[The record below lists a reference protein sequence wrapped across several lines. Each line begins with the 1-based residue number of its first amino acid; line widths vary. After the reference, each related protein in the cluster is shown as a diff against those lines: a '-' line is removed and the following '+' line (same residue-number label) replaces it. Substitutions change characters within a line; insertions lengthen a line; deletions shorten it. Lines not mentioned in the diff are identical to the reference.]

1 MFNKLSPTPITNQT
15 HRRVLIFTMIWF
27 FSGAWIDSSAHI
39 YLIDD
44 IETFFTPWHGVLY
57 SGYIFSVLVVM
68 YIKNTMKD
76 YKFDIGVLGAVVFGI
91 GGASDAIWHTLLGI
105 ETGVEPLI
113 TPSHLM
119 LFLGAFLMLDY
130 IFTSRPLKETLD
142 NASIFSA
149 ATSYGLVLFITLFI
163 NPFLNIWTFIQRND
177 ELAAGSVILQAML
190 ASFMFIYIIRFKVS
204 PKQMSSIYLI
214 AFIYISI
221 NTSLGELDRT
231 VLICISGL
239 IMSVLIYQITKWY
252 QTTNNDRKIQV
263 CAALVAGSYGLVF
276 VLHLLA
282 FSGINEIELSW
293 RFYGLGGLITTPI
306 LFGYMLGNL
315 GVSPTSGEVVS

>member
-1 MFNKLSPTPITNQT
+1 MFNKLSPTPITNKT
-15 HRRVLIFTMIWF
+15 HRRILIFTMIWF
-27 FSGAWIDSSAHI
+27 FSGAWIDSSAHT

-57 SGYIFSVLVVM
+57 SGYIFSALVVI

-76 YKFDIGVLGAVVFGI
+76 YKFDVGVLGAVIFGI

-113 TPSHLM
+113 TPSHLL

-130 IFTSRPLKETLD
+130 IFTTRPSKERLD

-163 NPFLNIWTFIQRND
+163 NPFLNIWTFIGRDD

-190 ASFMFIYIIRFKVS
+190 ASFIFIYVIRFEVS

-214 AFIYISI
+214 SFIYISI

-231 VLICISGL
+231 LLICFSGL
-239 IMSVLIYQITKWY
+239 IMSAFIYQITKWY
-252 QTTNNDRKIQV
+252 QTTNHDRKIQIST
-263 CAALVAGSYGLVF
+263 ALVAGSYGLVL
-276 VLHLLA
+276 VLHLLV
-282 FSGINEIELSW
+282 FSGLNEIELSW
-293 RFYGLGGLITTPI
+293 RFYGLGGLVTTPI

>member
-1 MFNKLSPTPITNQT
+1 MFNKLSPTPITNKT
-15 HRRVLIFTMIWF
+15 HRRILIFTMIWF
-27 FSGAWIDSSAHI
+27 FSGAWIDSSAHT

-57 SGYIFSVLVVM
+57 SGYIFSALVVM

-76 YKFDIGVLGAVVFGI
+76 YKFDVGVLGAVIFGI

-113 TPSHLM
+113 TPSHLL

-130 IFTSRPLKETLD
+130 IFTSRPSKERLD
-142 NASIFSA
+142 SASIFSV

-163 NPFLNIWTFIQRND
+163 NPFLNIWTFIGRDD

-190 ASFMFIYIIRFKVS
+190 ASFIFIYVIRFEVS

-214 AFIYISI
+214 SFIYISI

-231 VLICISGL
+231 LLICFSGL
-239 IMSVLIYQITKWY
+239 IMSAFIYQITKWY
-252 QTTNNDRKIQV
+252 QTTNHDRKIQIST
-263 CAALVAGSYGLVF
+263 ALVAGSYGLVL
-276 VLHLLA
+276 VLHLLV
-282 FSGINEIELSW
+282 FSGLNEIELSW
-293 RFYGLGGLITTPI
+293 RFYGLGGLVTTPI

>member
-15 HRRVLIFTMIWF
+15 HRRLLIFSMIWF
-27 FSGAWIDSSAHI
+27 FSGAWIDSSAHT

-57 SGYIFSVLVVM
+57 SGYAFSVLVVI
-68 YIKNTMKD
+68 YIKNIMKD
-76 YKFDIGVLGAVVFGI
+76 YKFDVGVLGAVIFGI

-119 LFLGAFLMLDY
+119 LFLGSFLMLDY
-130 IFTSRPLKETLD
+130 VFTTRPSKESLD

-149 ATSYGLVLFITLFI
+149 ATSYGLVMFITLFI
-163 NPFLNIWTFIQRND
+163 NPFLNIWSFVERED
-177 ELAAGSVILQAML
+177 ELAAGGVILQAML
-190 ASFMFIYIIRFKVS
+190 ASFIFVYVVRFKVS
-204 PKQMSSIYLI
+204 PKQMSLVYLI
-214 AFIYISI
+214 SFLYISI
-221 NTSLGELDRT
+221 NPSLGEFNRT
-231 VLICISGL
+231 ILICISGL
-239 IMSVLIYQITKWY
+239 IMSALIYQITKWY
-252 QTTNNDRKIQV
+252 QTTNHDRKIQV
-263 CAALVAGSYGLVF
+263 SAALVAGSYGLVF

-282 FSGINEIELSW
+282 FSALNGVDLSW
-293 RFYGLGGLITTPI
+293 RFYGLGGLITTPL

-315 GVSPTSGEVVS
+315 GVSPTSGEVVR